1 MDPIYIAFDIGVP
14 MSDATIRPSDSGNAE
29 LIITKDKFSRV
40 DNSSIINRINNTI
53 TDYFSRKNMTLGSSL
68 DILELNRQILAIDGV
83 SSFRT
88 RRTDDP
94 NIFIEGLC
102 FISSSEVYGSPT
114 KVSSRFNLESFEF
127 AYLKQAPFPKIKIEN
142 DGVVISN
149 LQY

>member
-1 MDPIYIAFDIGVP
+1 MDPVYIAFDIGVP
-14 MSDATIRPSDSGNAE
+14 KSDVNVQLSDSGNAE
-29 LIITKDKFSRV
+29 LLITKNRFSRV
-40 DNSSIINRINNTI
+40 DNSSIINRINNII
-53 TDYFSRKNMTLGSSL
+53 TDYFSRKNMALGSSI

-83 SSFRT
+83 SSFKT

-102 FISSSEVYGSPT
+102 FISSSEVYGTPT
-114 KVSSRFNLESFEF
+114 KISSRFNLESFEF

-142 DGVVISN
+142 DGVAISN